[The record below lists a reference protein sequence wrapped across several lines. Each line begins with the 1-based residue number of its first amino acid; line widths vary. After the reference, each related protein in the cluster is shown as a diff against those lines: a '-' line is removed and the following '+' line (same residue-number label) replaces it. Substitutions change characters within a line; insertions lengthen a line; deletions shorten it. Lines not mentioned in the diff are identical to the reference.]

1 MAHGLSYTSKMKV
14 MRSLVVLF
22 CILLPWSILA
32 QQGNQVVLE
41 PVNRRSFTLSGGF
54 QLAVPQGEF
63 SESYEGNPFGIFAAL
78 SIPIRNLPLEVGG
91 GFVWNSLSSQSQS
104 VNIQNVLV
112 PTRDRG
118 DLFVRGNAYTYQLH
132 GRVRPFDGRFRPYGE
147 LFAGMR
153 SFSVT
158 SELQLDNVN
167 QASGDIAERDFTF
180 IAGWAVGLKYQLV
193 PGIFLEARYDNQ
205 AGGDVTYIDPE
216 SVVIGNDGSFTYDTQ
231 NSQTKQWAMSLG
243 VAFSF

>member
-1 MAHGLSYTSKMKV
+1 MK
-14 MRSLVVLF
+14 RLVVLF
-22 CILLPWSILA
+22 CFVMPLSLLA
-32 QQGNQVVLE
+32 QNNNQVVLE
-41 PVNRRSFTLSGGF
+41 PVNPRSLTLSGGF
-54 QLAVPQGEF
+54 QLAFPQGEF

-78 SIPIRNLPLEVGG
+78 SVPIRNLPLEVGG

-104 VNIQNVLV
+104 VNIQNNLV

-132 GRVRPFDGRFRPYGE
+132 GRVRPFDGKFRPYGE
-147 LFAGMR
+147 LFAGFR
-153 SFSVT
+153 NFSVT
-158 SELQLDNVN
+158 SELQLDNAN
-167 QASGDIAERDFTF
+167 QASGDLAERDFTL

-205 AGGDVTYIDPE
+205 AGGEVTYIDPE
-216 SVVIGNDGSFTYDTQ
+216 SVVIESDGSFSYNTQ
-231 NSQTKQWAMSLG
+231 SSTTSQWAMSLG

>member
-1 MAHGLSYTSKMKV
+1 MK
-14 MRSLVVLF
+14 RLVVLF
-22 CILLPWSILA
+22 CFVIPLSLLA
-32 QQGNQVVLE
+32 QNNNQVVLE
-41 PVNRRSFTLSGGF
+41 PVNPRSLTLSGGF
-54 QLAVPQGEF
+54 QLAFPQGEF

-78 SIPIRNLPLEVGG
+78 SVPIRNLPLEVGG

-104 VNIQNVLV
+104 VNIQNNLV

-132 GRVRPFDGRFRPYGE
+132 GRVRPFDGKFRPYGE
-147 LFAGMR
+147 LFAGVR
-153 SFSVT
+153 NFSIT
-158 SELQLDNVN
+158 SELKLDNAN
-167 QASGDIAERDFTF
+167 QASGDLAERDFTL

-205 AGGDVTYIDPE
+205 AGGEVTYIDPE
-216 SVVIGNDGSFTYDTQ
+216 SVVIEGDGSFSYNTQ
-231 NSQTKQWAMSLG
+231 SSTTSQWAMSLG

>member
-1 MAHGLSYTSKMKV
+1 
-14 MRSLVVLF
+14 MRRLVVLF
-22 CILLPWSILA
+22 ILLMPLGLLA
-32 QQGNQVVLE
+32 QQANQVVLE

-54 QLAVPQGEF
+54 QLAVPTGEF

-78 SIPIRNLPLEVGG
+78 SIPVRNTPIEVGG

-104 VNIQNVLV
+104 VSIDNNLV
-112 PTRDRG
+112 PERDRG
-118 DLFVRGNAYTYQLH
+118 ELFVRGNAYTYQLH
-132 GRVRPFDGRFRPYGE
+132 GRVRPFDGRLRPYGE
-147 LFAGMR
+147 LFAGVR

-167 QASGDIAERDFTF
+167 QASGDLAERDFTA
-180 IAGWAVGLKYQLV
+180 IAGWALGLKYQLV

-205 AGGDVTYIDPE
+205 AGGEVTYIDPE
-216 SVVIGNDGSFTYDTQ
+216 SVVIGTDGSFTYETQ
-231 NSQTKQWAMSLG
+231 NSKTRQWAMSLG

>member
-1 MAHGLSYTSKMKV
+1 MSYRNKTMH
-14 MRSLVVLF
+14 MRRLIVLF
-22 CILLPWSILA
+22 FILTPWTLLA

-54 QLAVPQGEF
+54 QVVTPQGEF
-63 SESYEGNPFGIFAAL
+63 GENYEGNPFGIFAAL
-78 SIPIRNLPLEVGG
+78 SLPIINLPIEVGG

-104 VNIQNVLV
+104 VSIQNNLV

-118 DLFVRGNAYTYQLH
+118 DLYVRGNAYTYQLH
-132 GRVRPFDGRFRPYGE
+132 GRVRPLDGKFRPYGE
-147 LFAGMR
+147 LFAGVR
-153 SFSVT
+153 NFSIT
-158 SELQLDNVN
+158 SELQLDNAN
-167 QASGDIAERDFTF
+167 QASGDLAERDFTF

-205 AGGDVTYIDPE
+205 AGSEATYIDPE
-216 SVVIGNDGSFTYDTQ
+216 SVVIENDGSFSYGTKS
-231 NSQTKQWAMSLG
+231 SQTSQWAISLG